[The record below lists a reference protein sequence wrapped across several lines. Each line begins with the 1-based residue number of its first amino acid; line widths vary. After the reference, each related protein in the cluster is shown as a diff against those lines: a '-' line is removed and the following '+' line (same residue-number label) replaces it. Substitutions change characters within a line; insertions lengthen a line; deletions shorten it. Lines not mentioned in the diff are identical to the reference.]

1 METGAITDGQISAS
15 SEYSAFLA
23 AVRGRL
29 NVQHSPG
36 KGGSWSARNLDRNQ
50 WLQIDVGSP
59 YTKVT
64 RVATQGRSGSTQWV
78 KKYMLLYNNDE
89 GEFNGYKQQY
99 HTTYKVMHLIYCHCH
114 RYRCCYC
121 CCCCYYYY
129 YHYYYYSLLVS
140 PKDSTKH
147 S

>member
-1 METGAITDGQISAS
+1 METGAITDGQVSAS
-15 SEYSAFLA
+15 SEYSASLA
-23 AVRGRL
+23 AIRGRL

-36 KGGSWSARNLDRNQ
+36 KGGSWTAKNANQNQ

-64 RVATQGRSGSTQWV
+64 RVATQGSSDAPQWV
-78 KKYMLLYNNDE
+78 TKYMLQYNNGE

-99 HTTYKVMHLIYCHCH
+99 HTTFKVMYLIHCYCH
-114 RYRCCYC
+114 RYCYRYC

-129 YHYYYYSLLVS
+129 YYYYYY
-140 PKDSTKH
+140 H
-147 S
+147 HHH